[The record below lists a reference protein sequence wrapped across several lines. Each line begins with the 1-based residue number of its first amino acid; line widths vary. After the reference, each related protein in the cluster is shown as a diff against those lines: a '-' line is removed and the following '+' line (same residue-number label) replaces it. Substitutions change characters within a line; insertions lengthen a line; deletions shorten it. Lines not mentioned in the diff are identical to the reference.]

1 MWGWL
6 KRKKKPVKNSIVLP
20 PEGTP
25 LFLGMIMG
33 ISQCSD
39 SQMTECLRQKCV
51 TLIETSPSEAECF
64 DLLNSI
70 SKEPCVKVA
79 DKVCLG
85 EISSFIQ
92 TYCDV
97 TKYYARP
104 EDAGDSRNTDRREN
118 ISF

>member
-1 MWGWL
+1 MWRWL
-6 KRKKKPVKNSIVLP
+6 KRKKKPAKSSIVLP
-20 PEGTP
+20 PKGTP
-25 LFLGMIMG
+25 LFLGMVIG

-39 SQMTECLRQKCV
+39 SQMAGHLRQKCV
-51 TLIETSPSEAECF
+51 TLLETSPSEAECYDF
-64 DLLNSI
+64 LNSI

-97 TKYYARP
+97 TKYYARSKN
-104 EDAGDSRNTDRREN
+104 ASNSGNANRREN
-118 ISF
+118 ISL